1 MTSLTSGRPG
11 QLLLKGTPAGA
22 YCWPTHKAMEVAA
35 LGRPFDGYFGW
46 QYPPPFLFIAVALAL
61 VPYTAAFVLWT
72 FGTPPAYAAAWAK
85 GLPQCRAFRLRS
97 IVAGTP
103 AGTGGRPVRAAH
115 RQAAPRPAGPIALIA
130 GGNWRAF
137 ITAGIVAMLMA
148 AASWAAFGTVTWQAF
163 VDSIGHTS
171 QAFLSKGWADRYKL
185 QTAFGLTR
193 TLGGPEWLSWTVQA
207 MVAIVAAVCV
217 AEVWRSRTAYE
228 VKASALVTAAL
239 LATPYLYLYT
249 YDLVVL
255 AVPLAFLFRLARTDG
270 FLPNELTG
278 VGAACAL
285 VLIFPFVNAPV
296 GLGAILVVAALI
308 ARRALVFPAK

>member
-1 MTSLTSGRPG
+1 MPG
-11 QLLLKGTPAGA
+11 FS
-22 YCWPTHKAMEVAA
+22 AA
-35 LGRPFDGYFGW
+35 LCCCWNAGRYWPGVLFGLLTDK
-46 QYPPPFLFIAVALAL
+46 PHLGLL
-61 VPYTAAFVLWT
+61 VPV
-72 FGTPPAYAAAWAK
+72 
-85 GLPQCRAFRLRS
+85 
-97 IVAGTP
+97 
-103 AGTGGRPVRAAH
+103 
-115 RQAAPRPAGPIALIA
+115 ALIA

-171 QAFLSKGWADRYKL
+171 QAFLSNGWADRYKL

-217 AEVWRSRTAYE
+217 AVVWRSRTAYE

-270 FLPNELTG
+270 FLPNDIDGCRSGLRTG
-278 VGAACAL
+278 RPGRHPRRRGADR
-285 VLIFPFVNAPV
+285 
-296 GLGAILVVAALI
+296 
-308 ARRALVFPAK
+308 RRALLVPARS